1 MENKSQWRLN
11 NKTVNMKQIEEL
23 TRTLNIQTGNLCQFL
38 PQDKVHE
45 FSKMDAKEL
54 LTKTIEA
61 VGENQLKLDH
71 QKLKVGALI
80 NLSYRCNRI
89 RK

>member
-1 MENKSQWRLN
+1 MRQVED
-11 NKTVNMKQIEEL
+11 L

-45 FSKMDAKEL
+45 FSRMNPQEL

-61 VGENQLKLDH
+61 VGENQLKMDH
-71 QKLKVGALI
+71 QRLKVAIGKIQLI
-80 NLSYRCNRI
+80 LCC
-89 RK
+89 